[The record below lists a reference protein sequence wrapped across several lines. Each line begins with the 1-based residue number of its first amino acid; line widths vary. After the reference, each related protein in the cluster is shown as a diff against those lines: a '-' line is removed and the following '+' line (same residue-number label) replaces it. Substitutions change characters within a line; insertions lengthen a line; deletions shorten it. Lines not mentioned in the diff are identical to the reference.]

1 MEKVAANLTSL
12 VIYVVKPCRRKSRT
26 ESYNIQDSL
35 HVGSC
40 SHFMNYALLIHI
52 NFCQVMAVSY
62 FFSFFSLS
70 SPQLFIDAHAAAPF
84 VLYLAGASLGWGLVT

>member
-12 VIYVVKPCRRKSRT
+12 VIYVVKSCRRKSRT

-40 SHFMNYALLIHI
+40 PHFMNYALLIHI
-52 NFCQVMAVSY
+52 SFCQVMAVSY
-62 FFSFFSLS
+62 FFS
-70 SPQLFIDAHAAAPF
+70 LFPPPLFVGAHAAAPF
-84 VLYLAGASLGWGLVT
+84 VLYLAEASLGWGLVN